1 MNHDFG
7 FNGINNINTEA
18 SVPTIRSINYR
29 FGFIGVGNMGGALA
43 KAASRSTKQIILCD
57 HEAEKASALANRI
70 GCEFADSR
78 TVAAESEYIFLG
90 VKPQMMA
97 DMLTEIKATLEKHK
111 DVILVSMAAGL
122 SIETIRRM
130 AGGSYKVI
138 RIMPNLAV
146 EVGKG
151 EILYTTSENVTK
163 MDIGKFLN
171 LMKHAGHLTGM
182 DECQIDAGCAVSG
195 CGPAFV
201 YKFVRGLA
209 QGGVGAGLDEETALA
224 LAIQTVRGSAK
235 LLEQTTDSLD
245 VMIEKVCSPGGST
258 IEGVKA
264 LDEAKMEEAVSGAV
278 AASYQRNLEL
288 GKA

>member
-1 MNHDFG
+1 MNGQFG
-7 FNGINNINTEA
+7 FSGLSNLNAPIP
-18 SVPTIRSINYR
+18 SVRAINYR

-43 KAASRSTKQIILCD
+43 TAASRSTKQIILCD
-57 HEAEKASALANRI
+57 HDAEKAAALAQRI

-78 TVAAESEYIFLG
+78 TVTAESEYVFLG

-97 DMLTEIKATLEKHK
+97 EVLEEIKGTLEKHK

-122 SIETIRRM
+122 SINTIRKM

-151 EILYTTSENVTK
+151 EILYTTSENVSK
-163 MDIGKFLN
+163 VDIGKFLN

-182 DECQIDAGCAVSG
+182 EEDMMDAGCSVSG

-209 QGGVGAGLDEETALA
+209 QGGVEAGLEPETALA
-224 LAIQTVRGSAK
+224 LAIQTVRGAAK
-235 LLEQTTDSLD
+235 MLESGADDIDT
-245 VMIEKVCSPGGST
+245 MIHKVCSPGGST
-258 IEGVKA
+258 IEGVKK
-264 LDEAKMEEAVSGAV
+264 LDEAGMEEAVRNAI
-278 AASYQRNLEL
+278 AAAYKRNVEL
-288 GKA
+288 GQS